1 VAEPPRECRARVVS
15 TRALSPVV
23 REVDVQMEDPPEL
36 AFAAGQ
42 WISVPFG
49 PKVVRAYSIASPP
62 RFTRRIALCADIGP
76 GGIGS
81 RWFTA
86 LSPGDRVTFKG
97 PLGGFVF
104 ARQDLRPP
112 VFVAEEIGI
121 VPVRSILTELYET
134 GIGRPVTLVYGG
146 RARDALVYDS
156 EFRSLAR
163 RYPAFSYVAVVAQHD
178 PGWHGETGDVV
189 DALARVAMGARIAY
203 VSGSGAMIGKA
214 RELLMARGLDRK
226 SIKWERFW

>member
-1 VAEPPRECRARVVS
+1 MAAAPRECRGHVVAARV
-15 TRALSPVV
+15 LSRVV
-23 REVDVQMEDPPEL
+23 REIDVQMEEPAEL

-62 RFTRRIALCADIGP
+62 RRATRITLCADIAP

-81 RWFTA
+81 RWFGA
-86 LSPGDRVTFKG
+86 LSPGDPVSFKG

-104 ARQDLRPP
+104 ARADLRPP

-146 RARDALVYDS
+146 RAPELLAYEA

-163 RYPAFSYVAVVAQHD
+163 RYPAFSYACAVRD
-178 PGWHGETGDVV
+178 PHAGWRGGTGEIV
-189 DALARVAMGARIAY
+189 DTLARVATDARIAY
-203 VSGSGAMIGKA
+203 VSGGGEMIGKV
-214 RELLMARGLDRK
+214 REVLMARGLERR